1 MPAENIVEVHHL
13 KKSVGQGEHE
23 LSILTGVE
31 LVVKRGETIALVG
44 ESGSGKSTLLA
55 ILAGLDDGSSGEVSL
70 VGQPLHNMDEEAR
83 AKLRAKH
90 VGFVFQSF
98 MLIPTLNA
106 LENVELPALLR
117 GESSAESRNGAKAL
131 LEQLG
136 LGKRLDHL
144 PAQLSGGEQQR
155 VALARAFN
163 GRPDVLFADEPT
175 GNLDRQTGDKIA
187 DLLFSLNRE
196 HGTTLIMVTHDLQLP
211 RPATGG
217 TLRPLLT
224 AGERAVAGGSMIAR
238 WFWREWR
245 SPSLLI
251 VWLALSLA
259 VACVL
264 ALGNISDRMEKG
276 LNQQS
281 REFMAGDRALR
292 SSREVPQA
300 WLEEAQKRGL
310 KVGKQ
315 LTFATMTFAGDTPQ
329 LANVKAVDDIYPMY
343 GDLQTNPP
351 GLKPQAGSVLLA
363 PRLMALL
370 NLKTG
375 DTIDVGDATL
385 RIAGEVI
392 QEPDSGFNP
401 FQMAPRLMMNLA
413 DVDKTGAV
421 QPGSRVTWRY
431 KFGGNENQLDGYEK
445 WLLPQLKPEQR
456 WYGLEQDEGA
466 LGRSMERSQQFLLLS
481 ALLTLLLAVA
491 AVAVAM
497 NHYCRSRYDLVAIL
511 KTLGAGRAQLRKQ
524 IVGQW
529 LMVLAL
535 SAVTGGAIGLLFEN
549 VLMVLL
555 KPVLPAAL
563 PPASLWPWLWALGTM
578 TVISLLVGLRPYRLL
593 LATQPLRVL
602 RNDVVAN
609 VWPLKFYLPIV
620 SVVVVLLLA
629 GLMGGSM
636 LLWAVL
642 AGAVVLALLCGVLG
656 WMLLNVLRR
665 MTLKSLPLRLAVSR
679 LLRQPWSTL
688 SQLSAFSL
696 SFMLL
701 ALLLVLRGDLLDRWQ
716 QQLPPESPNYF
727 LINIATEQVEPLK
740 AFLAEHQ
747 IVPESFYPVVRAR
760 LTAINDK
767 PTEGNEDEAL
777 NRELNLTWQNTRP
790 DHNPI
795 VAGNWPPKADEVS
808 MEEGLAKRLNVALGD
823 TVTFMGD
830 TQEFRAK
837 VTSLRKVDWESLR
850 PNFYFIFPEGALDGQ
865 PQSWLT
871 SFRWENGNGMLTQLN
886 RQFPTISLLDIGAIL
901 KQVGQVLEQ
910 VSRALEVMV
919 VLVTACGMLLL
930 LAQVQVGMR
939 QRHQEL
945 VVWRTLGAGKKLL
958 RTTLWCEFAMLG
970 FVSGLVAA
978 IGAETALAVL
988 QAKVFDFPWEPDWRL
1003 WIVLPC
1009 SGALLLSLFGGWLG
1023 ARLVKGKAL
1032 FRQFAG

>member
-1 MPAENIVEVHHL
+1 
-13 KKSVGQGEHE
+13 
-23 LSILTGVE
+23 
-31 LVVKRGETIALVG
+31 
-44 ESGSGKSTLLA
+44 
-55 ILAGLDDGSSGEVSL
+55 
-70 VGQPLHNMDEEAR
+70 
-83 AKLRAKH
+83 
-90 VGFVFQSF
+90 
-98 MLIPTLNA
+98 
-106 LENVELPALLR
+106 
-117 GESSAESRNGAKAL
+117 
-131 LEQLG
+131 
-136 LGKRLDHL
+136 
-144 PAQLSGGEQQR
+144 
-155 VALARAFN
+155 
-163 GRPDVLFADEPT
+163 
-175 GNLDRQTGDKIA
+175 
-187 DLLFSLNRE
+187 
-196 HGTTLIMVTHDLQLP
+196 
-211 RPATGG
+211 
-217 TLRPLLT
+217 
-224 AGERAVAGGSMIAR
+224 MIAR

-276 LNQQS
+276 LSQQS
-281 REFMAGDRALR
+281 REFMAGDRALQ
-292 SSREVPQA
+292 SSRTVPKA
-300 WLEEAQKRGL
+300 WIDEARQRGL
-310 KVGKQ
+310 KVGEQ
-315 LTFATMTFAGDTPQ
+315 LTFATMTFARDTPQ
-329 LANVKAVDDIYPMY
+329 LANVKAVDEVYPMY
-343 GDLQTNPP
+343 GTLQTNPP
-351 GLKPQAGSVLLA
+351 GLKPQPGSVLLA

-370 NLKTG
+370 NLKIG
-375 DTIDVGDATL
+375 DSIDVGDATL
-385 RIAGEVI
+385 RIAGEVV

-401 FQMAPRLMMNLA
+401 FQIAPRLMMSMA
-413 DVDKTGAV
+413 DVEKTAAV

-431 KFGGNENQLDGYEK
+431 KFGGTPQQLDAYEK

-466 LGRSMERSQQFLLLS
+466 LGKSLERSQQFLLLS

-497 NHYCRSRYDLVAIL
+497 SHYCRSRYDLVAIL
-511 KTLGAGRAQLRKQ
+511 KTLGAGRAQLRRL

-535 SAVTGGAIGLLFEN
+535 SGVTGGLFGLLFEHAL
-549 VLMVLL
+549 VVLL
-555 KPVLPAAL
+555 RPVLPGDL
-563 PPASLWPWLWALGTM
+563 PSASPWPWLWALGTM

-602 RNDVVAN
+602 RRDVVAN
-609 VWPLKFYLPIV
+609 VWPLKFYLPV
-620 SVVVVLLLA
+620 VLVVVVVLLA
-629 GLMGGSM
+629 GLMGGSL

-642 AGAVVLALLCGVLG
+642 AGAVVLALVCGVLG
-656 WMLLNVLRR
+656 WMLLNVLRGL
-665 MTLKSLPLRLAVSR
+665 TLTSLPLRLAVSR

-701 ALLLVLRGDLLDRWQ
+701 ALLLVLRGDLFDRWQ
-716 QQLPPESPNYF
+716 QQMPPESPNYF
-727 LINIATEQVEPLK
+727 LINIASEQVVPLK
-740 AFLAEHQ
+740 SFLSEHQ
-747 IVPESFYPVVRAR
+747 VIPESFYPIVRAR

-767 PTEGNEDEAL
+767 PTEGNQDEAL
-777 NRELNLTWQNTRP
+777 NHELNLTWQDTRP

-795 VAGNWPPKADEVS
+795 TAGSWPPKAGEVS
-808 MEEGLAKRLNVALGD
+808 MEEGLAKRLNVKLGD
-823 TVTFMGD
+823 RVTFMGD
-830 TQEFRAK
+830 TQDFSAT
-837 VTSLRKVDWESLR
+837 VSSLRKVDWESLR
-850 PNFYFIFPEGALDGQ
+850 PNFFFIFPSGALDDQ

-886 RQFPTISLLDIGAIL
+886 REFPTISLLDIGAIL

-970 FVSGLVAA
+970 MVAGLVAA

-988 QAKVFDFPWEPDWRL
+988 QTRVFDFPWEPDWRL
-1003 WIVLPC
+1003 WVVLPLC
-1009 SGALLLSLFGGWLG
+1009 GALLLSLCGGWLG
-1023 ARLVKGKAL
+1023 SRLLKGKAL
-1032 FRQFAG
+1032 FRQFSN